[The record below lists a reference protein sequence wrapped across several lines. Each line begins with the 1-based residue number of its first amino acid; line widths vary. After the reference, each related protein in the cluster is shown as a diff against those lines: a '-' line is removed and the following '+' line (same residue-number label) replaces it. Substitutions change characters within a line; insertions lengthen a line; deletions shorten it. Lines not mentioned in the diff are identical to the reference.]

1 MKQIAVCFILMSL
14 FTTQSCSNGNTSE
27 EAAEKAMMP
36 VSGKVYGLRSD
47 TIACG
52 QVLPCNTYLP
62 RLLFLNDSLF
72 IKIITADCGDIGK
85 DFTCTRTYSGIY
97 QLNEKTL
104 TLRFHPN
111 MVVHYLKSK
120 DDANNGKM
128 IVTRHAE
135 REKSDMTLESM
146 ERMNCKSG
154 SYFIPC
160 ELQGYVMTATSDTL
174 TNHIQYLK
182 NEAIWEHVF
191 EATK

>member
-1 MKQIAVCFILMSL
+1 MKQISVFLISIGL
-14 FTTQSCSNGNTSE
+14 FTIQSCSNEHKT
-27 EAAEKAMMP
+27 EAIEKALTIS

-47 TIACG
+47 TIVCG

-72 IKIITADCGDIGK
+72 IKIIPADCGDIGK

-97 QLNEKTL
+97 KVNEKTL
-104 TLRFHPN
+104 TLSFHPN

-135 REKSDMTLESM
+135 REKSDVTLESM
-146 ERMNCKSG
+146 QRVNCKSTP
-154 SYFIPC
+154 YFIPC
-160 ELQGYVMTATSDTL
+160 EVQGHFMTPTSDTL

-182 NEAIWEHVF
+182 SEAIWENLF
-191 EATK
+191 KAN